1 MNAWQQ
7 LSVNALLG
15 TQKNTAPIVW
25 PSTELNQINQ
35 QLSAH
40 HAPLLAQLAL
50 MSVYQRAGQQATKL
64 TPQEPA
70 QSDTKQ
76 ASTLAQQQPLTYLL
90 SHEGQDYLSIWLK
103 LAAQQNVYFSYAL
116 LPNLL
121 ALGTQNKKWR
131 LEIGTVAGTRGT
143 WLATQNSEWS
153 WLIGAQIDL
162 NNEQLNDYWHTTA
175 TATRELIFERLRQ
188 QQPAQALV
196 FLQQIWGEET
206 AATRK
211 TLLEKLA
218 INLTFADHDFL
229 EQCLDDRSKIV
240 KEVAVDLLARV
251 AQSNLQQR
259 MQHQLSLIVT
269 LKKGLVLKSLV
280 VDELQSVSKSLER
293 DGLNPKAADIRNGLG
308 EKAQWLRDIVA
319 CVSLDWLSEQYQMPA
334 QAFVTATLK
343 TDWAETMLTGLA
355 TAAVRQTQAD
365 WLLALLEV
373 DSKKLQLPRFLLFN
387 ALANTAKESYLLGLL
402 ANTSKLNERTSLLN
416 SWLYQAQSWDWST
429 QFTIVVMDIYQQ
441 LLKQQQSSQL
451 HHYLARCGDMNL
463 AQQANQYPQQIVS
476 AWQFRLNLQQAF
488 A

>member
-15 TQKNTAPIVW
+15 TQKSSAPIVW
-25 PSTELNQINQ
+25 PSAELNQINQ

-76 ASTLAQQQPLTYLL
+76 AATIAQQQPLTYLL
-90 SHEGQDYLSIWLK
+90 SHEGQEYLSVWLK
-103 LAAQQNVYFSYAL
+103 LAAQQNVYFPYAL
-116 LPNLL
+116 LPSLL
-121 ALGTQNKKWR
+121 TLGTQNKKWR
-131 LEIGTVAGTRGT
+131 LEIGAVAGTRGT

-162 NNEQLNDYWHTTA
+162 HNELLNDYWHTTT
-175 TATRELIFERLRQ
+175 TASRELIFERLRQ

-218 INLTFADHDFL
+218 INLTFSDHDFL

-251 AQSNLQQR
+251 PQSNLQQR

-280 VDELQSVSKSLER
+280 VDELQSISESLER

-343 TDWAETMLTGLA
+343 TDWAEAVLTGLA
-355 TAAVRQTQAD
+355 TAAVRQGQAD
-365 WLLALLEV
+365 WLVALLEV

-402 ANTSKLNERTSLLN
+402 TNTGKLNERASLLTP
-416 SWLYQAQSWDWST
+416 WLYQAQSWNWST
-429 QFTIVVMDIYQQ
+429 RFTIVVMDIYQQ

-451 HHYLARCGDMNL
+451 HYYLARCGDMNL

-476 AWQFRLNLQQAF
+476 AWQFRLSLKQEF